1 MARKK
6 TTEKQSKAIASTQ
19 SLSSFVKSICDV
31 MRRSNCASALQYVP
45 ELTWILFLRILDA
58 QEAKAREE
66 AEVLGAEYSP
76 ALHSPYRW
84 QDWAAP
90 YSDKPDHP
98 KTPEGKPFGWKR
110 QALFSAGDGKLFDFI
125 NKDLLPHLHSLDI
138 DIRTGLPN
146 PAASRKQRI
155 MGRTMTAVEKVRVDS
170 EANLRDI
177 LDKVHQINIDHVDDQ
192 HFFTLSQ
199 VYEDLL
205 LKMGEKNSDGGQFF
219 TPREVVRAMVHTV
232 NPKLGQTV
240 YDPCCGTG
248 GFLAIAYEHIARKLG
263 QSAAST
269 DIDTLKHDTFFG
281 REKEN
286 LVFPIALANLVLHGI
301 DQPNLWHGNA
311 LTKKATYAGLFE
323 QAPKQFDVILTNPPF
338 GGKEGK
344 DAQKNFA
351 FETGSTQVLFVQDIL
366 AELAANGTCAMVL
379 DEGLLFRT
387 NESAFVET
395 KRKLLDECDLWAIVS
410 LPGGVFSTAGAG
422 VKTNLLFFTKGK
434 KTEKIWYYD
443 LSHLKVGKKTP
454 LTLAHF
460 GYAPD
465 GSILEDAQLPTILTA
480 AWKADEANAGKPF
493 PSYARVL
500 QHKGKPEGESPYS
513 WTVDFASRRVRARE
527 EMQPLLHEAGSIK
540 ANVVDLKEQ
549 LKRLKK
555 DKATQAEIDSL
566 NDKILER
573 EKAARELET
582 KAADIDAAVF
592 DLKAVNPTVVAD
604 EDTRTPLEII
614 QNIEKQGKIVA
625 DALARLSQLM
635 NDMPKNAA
643 VIDLAKYRSSLG
655 CYVINKLHNKPTL
668 GRTQVMKG
676 ITFAQNF
683 VGINIQMQFERQ
695 ARGPFSKWIY
705 AFEKEAQS
713 NNWFSATEKDLGNGA
728 PKVEYQVKPGIDES
742 INYFLNNCPE
752 EQKRELDRLIK
763 LFENLNT
770 EEAEIIATLFCA
782 WNDFLINGDLPTDDE
797 IIREVRENWHP
808 SKERFSPEQLTKWLN
823 WSRENNIVPTGKG
836 SKTIKV
842 GHQKK
847 LIN

>member
-1 MARKK
+1 MARPKK
-6 TTEKQSKAIASTQ
+6 TAASATKTKAPKAIASTQ
-19 SLSSFVKSICDV
+19 SLGSFVKSICDV

-66 AEVLGAEYSP
+66 AEVLGANYSP

-90 YSDKPDHP
+90 YSDKPEQP

-110 QALFSAGDGKLFDFI
+110 QELFAAGDGKLFEFI
-125 NKDLLPHLHSLDI
+125 NKELLPHLHSLDI
-138 DIRTGLPN
+138 DTRTGLPN

-219 TPREVVRAMVHTV
+219 TPREVIRAMVHTV
-232 NPKLGQTV
+232 NPQLGQTM

-248 GFLAIAYEHIARKLG
+248 GFLAIAYEHIARQLG
-263 QSAAST
+263 QSATST

-301 DQPNLWHGNA
+301 DQPNLWHGNS
-311 LTKKATYAGLFE
+311 LTRKATYAGLFE

-366 AELAANGTCAMVL
+366 AELAKNGTCAIVL

-395 KRKLLDECDLWAIVS
+395 KRKLVDECNLWAIIS

-443 LSHLKVGKKTP
+443 LSYVKVGKKTP

-460 GYAPD
+460 GYASD
-465 GSILEDAQLPTILTA
+465 GSILEDAKLPAILTSD
-480 AWKADEANAGKPF
+480 WLADESNAGKPF
-493 PSYARVL
+493 PSYARML
-500 QHKGKPEGESPYS
+500 QQRGKPEGDSPYS
-513 WTVDFASRRVRARE
+513 WAVDFSARRAKARE
-527 EMQPLLHEAGSIK
+527 EMQPLLDEASSIK
-540 ANVVDLKEQ
+540 ASVVDLKEQ
-549 LKRLKK
+549 LRRLKK
-555 DKATQAEIDSL
+555 DKATEAEIQAL
-566 NDKILER
+566 VNKIQER
-573 EKAARELET
+573 EKVARELET

-592 DLKAVNPTVVAD
+592 DLKAVNPTVVVD
-604 EDTRTPLEII
+604 VDIRTPLEII
-614 QNIEKQGKIVA
+614 SNIEAQGKIVA
-625 DALARLSQLM
+625 DALACLS
-635 NDMPKNAA
+635 
-643 VIDLAKYRSSLG
+643 
-655 CYVINKLHNKPTL
+655 
-668 GRTQVMKG
+668 
-676 ITFAQNF
+676 
-683 VGINIQMQFERQ
+683 
-695 ARGPFSKWIY
+695 
-705 AFEKEAQS
+705 
-713 NNWFSATEKDLGNGA
+713 
-728 PKVEYQVKPGIDES
+728 
-742 INYFLNNCPE
+742 
-752 EQKRELDRLIK
+752 
-763 LFENLNT
+763 
-770 EEAEIIATLFCA
+770 
-782 WNDFLINGDLPTDDE
+782 
-797 IIREVRENWHP
+797 
-808 SKERFSPEQLTKWLN
+808 
-823 WSRENNIVPTGKG
+823 
-836 SKTIKV
+836 
-842 GHQKK
+842 K
-847 LIN
+847 LISANQ